1 MWLKPLIVSSIGV
14 DTDNS

>member
-1 MWLKPLIVSSIGV
+1 MWLKPLIVSSIGI